1 MYIRF
6 GWIYAPV
13 DAYRGFV
20 HRKAHLIDL
29 DRHSDGLIRPF
40 FMATPEDTTTL
51 PTDSDPLTYV
61 KRVKRDMFEGLAE
74 EAIAS
79 FAKPLDEPPETE
91 IDIKDV
97 IYRGSYSW
105 LDSEEPTVAIPGSPR
120 VWLNKPRPYAVP
132 ADNGLSFID
141 QNAHKLP
148 SCPALP
154 LFVAV
159 DTIEE
164 DTARPKLD
172 WNKVDFVTDRNN
184 LMKLSGF
191 FLRKLSNSRTFRI
204 DIELVGRTVV
214 MQRWEERS
222 VVWVKTG
229 YGDSFERE
237 STSPGP
243 GCEKATLAGHTRIVS
258 YDFSGL
264 NMVVRCEVDAC
275 YPNSDENDLVG
286 ALSAL
291 AVKDE
296 PAPSPITVGG
306 LHVVRAGREV
316 AQPALIKLKTRAA
329 NSYSSFSWD
338 GPYVQL
344 FLGQTPTLIVGIHRD
359 GTFDKLHERDLDTPE
374 YENAK
379 QRTEPA
385 LKKLRRLLD
394 DIHAA
399 VLKQGNG
406 AKLSIITDNKL
417 GVLKLVKRTD
427 DRVLPDE
434 VLRRFDVE

>member
-1 MYIRF
+1 
-6 GWIYAPV
+6 
-13 DAYRGFV
+13 
-20 HRKAHLIDL
+20 
-29 DRHSDGLIRPF
+29 
-40 FMATPEDTTTL
+40 
-51 PTDSDPLTYV
+51 
-61 KRVKRDMFEGLAE
+61 
-74 EAIAS
+74 
-79 FAKPLDEPPETE
+79 
-91 IDIKDV
+91 
-97 IYRGSYSW
+97 
-105 LDSEEPTVAIPGSPR
+105 
-120 VWLNKPRPYAVP
+120 
-132 ADNGLSFID
+132 
-141 QNAHKLP
+141 
-148 SCPALP
+148 
-154 LFVAV
+154 
-159 DTIEE
+159 
-164 DTARPKLD
+164 
-172 WNKVDFVTDRNN
+172 
-184 LMKLSGF
+184 
-191 FLRKLSNSRTFRI
+191 
-204 DIELVGRTVV
+204 
-214 MQRWEERS
+214 
-222 VVWVKTG
+222 
-229 YGDSFERE
+229 
-237 STSPGP
+237 
-243 GCEKATLAGHTRIVS
+243 
-258 YDFSGL
+258 
-264 NMVVRCEVDAC
+264 MVVRCEVDAC

-344 FLGQTPTLIVGIHRD
+344 YLGQTPTLIVGIHRD